1 MSILDT
7 TAHDIP
13 PREHDDFEIN
23 ELETGS
29 FENRD
34 FASTKP
40 DPTLD
45 PFVRTDERADTG
57 DFPALQPDID
67 GPNTDRL
74 DTDRPNTDAPRTFT
88 SDEDPQ
94 AGRASTLGTVPAPDN
109 HEEHST
115 LLIAALL
122 SIGCLWIGIT
132 VDSLFDSLARTAT
145 SVAVFAT
152 LTLGVLVA
160 SALHDSE

>member
-1 MSILDT
+1 MSILDN

-23 ELETGS
+23 EPGNGSFENGS

-34 FASTKP
+34 FASTKT
-40 DPTLD
+40 DPSLD

-57 DFPALQPDID
+57 DFPALHPDID
-67 GPNTDRL
+67 DAN
-74 DTDRPNTDAPRTFT
+74 TDRPNTDAPRTFT

-94 AGRASTLGTVPAPDN
+94 AGRASTPRTVPAPDN

-122 SIGCLWIGIT
+122 PIGCLWIGIT
-132 VDSLFDSLARTAT
+132 VDSLFDSLALTAT